1 MTKLFGSELITQTT
15 SPATPS
21 KIMDFS
27 EAGLI
32 SLLTN
37 FVLIFLIIMVFKE
50 GKALYKVFKKEKTF
64 LNDKKKLIGFI
75 VFTALF
81 ALTLTAGSLTSLI
94 ATDFISGILS
104 GFFFLTLM
112 LGLRFKKTISIFWI
126 TLILCGIALFLSL
139 FAHLVNGEEGQILAS
154 VTFVVEKDNQ
164 AQMNLNYKG
173 KLTTIPVYGS
183 MAGFEAYQVVL
194 KPYMGFLFGKKRLL
208 LTSVFSEK
216 FNEDFSKGET
226 FYTPLENSFLDKKSL
241 WESLRKKALLLPGMQ
256 GVQRVMVS
264 VYPEIGKLYQLK
276 ITNQGLIL
284 VKP

>member
-1 MTKLFGSELITQTT
+1 MI
-15 SPATPS
+15 
-21 KIMDFS
+21 DFS

-37 FVLIFLIIMVFKE
+37 FVFIFLIIMTFKE
-50 GKALYKVFKKEKTF
+50 GRAFYKDQK
-64 LNDKKKLIGFI
+64 NKKKLVGFI
-75 VFTALF
+75 IFFIFLI
-81 ALTLTAGSLTSLI
+81 LTLIVGILTSLI
-94 ATDFISGILS
+94 ATDFISVILS
-104 GFFFLTLM
+104 GFFFLTLI

-126 TLILCGIALFLSL
+126 TLILLGIALFLSL
-139 FAHLVNGEEGQILAS
+139 LAYLVNGEEGQVLAS
-154 VTFVVEKDNQ
+154 VTFVVEKENQ
-164 AQMNLNYKG
+164 VQMNLIYKE

-216 FNEDFSKGET
+216 FNEDFSKGEI

-241 WESLRKKALLLPGMQ
+241 WQTLEKKALLLPGMQ

-284 VKP
+284 IKP